1 LSENKG
7 SASGYRHHR
16 RSDGGILF
24 PRVAFGINVDL
35 LQEGCFVLLKDEV
48 KLLLSNVDKVV
59 LPKDL
64 VRGIADVDSVLE
76 RSLCLFNK
84 ALGTHVG
91 CKEEEA
97 VLVGADTDH
106 IGFDTSTLL
115 GATASVDSHV

>member
-1 LSENKG
+1 LSEDQG
-7 SASGYRHHR
+7 SASGNRHHR

-24 PRVAFGINVDL
+24 PRVAFGVNVDL
-35 LQEGCFVLLKDEV
+35 LQEGSFVLLKDEV

-59 LPKDL
+59 FPKDL
-64 VRGIADVDSVLE
+64 VGGIADVDSILE
-76 RSLCLFNK
+76 RSLCLFDK

-91 CKEEEA
+91 CKEEKA

-115 GATASVDSHV
+115 GATAPVDSHV